1 MSTTE
6 QEALAPQSDEVLDAP
21 VTAPPS
27 EPDGKPEGAADEA
40 DPSPAAKTDTSDS
53 PEPAVKG
60 VQKRIDE
67 LTKNW
72 RETER
77 RERESARDA
86 AYWREQ
92 ALRLQTQQ
100 PQQPVRPEPEAQKTL
115 ADFGFNDAA
124 FDQWKLERVAEAAEA
139 RAEKRYQEKQAEA
152 EKLKANAE
160 YARKARDF
168 KKDHPDY
175 HEVVD
180 YAPISES
187 VAEIIKIIT
196 PGPDV
201 AYYLGKN
208 PEIAQQI
215 SALPGQYAA
224 FEIGQIAARLE
235 FEKSRI
241 KSARTLVSSAPQPT
255 PKIEGSEPAITPK
268 ASSPDSDSM
277 TMDQWLKQR
286 NKEVK
291 PRKR

>member
-6 QEALAPQSDEVLDAP
+6 QEALAPQTELDAP

-92 ALRLQTQQ
+92 ALRLQSQPIPQ
-100 PQQPVRPEPEAQKTL
+100 PQQRAPEPEAEKTL
-115 ADFGFNDAA
+115 ADFGFDEA
-124 FDQWKLERVAEAAEA
+124 KYRSYERS
-139 RAEKRYQEKQAEA
+139 RISQESVELAKQA
-152 EKLKANAE
+152 LKAEREQQTIQELNANYVKRAREFARENPE
-160 YARKARDF
+160 Y
-168 KKDHPDY
+168 KDY
-175 HEVVD
+175 AET
-180 YAPISES
+180 APISEG
-187 VAEIIKIIT
+187 VADIIKRLDN
-196 PGPDV
+196 GPEI
-201 AYYLGKN
+201 ALYLGKN
-208 PEIAQQI
+208 PEIAIEVSNLSQI
-215 SALPGQYAA
+215 RSAIELGK
-224 FEIGQIAARLE
+224 IAAKLE
-235 FEKSRI
+235 FQRASVAKA
-241 KSARTLVSSAPQPT
+241 KTLVSSAPQPT